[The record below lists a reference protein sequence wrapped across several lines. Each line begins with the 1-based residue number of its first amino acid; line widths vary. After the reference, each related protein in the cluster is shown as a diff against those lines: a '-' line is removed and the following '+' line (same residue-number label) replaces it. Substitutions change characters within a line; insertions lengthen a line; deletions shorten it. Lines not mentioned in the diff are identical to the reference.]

1 MLNSKASPLVFS
13 KLLLTGAAGQLGREL
28 RPRLKAYCD
37 VLRVSDQHDL
47 GEAAVGEEIQTAD
60 LANASDVQT
69 LLKGVD
75 AVVHLGG
82 ISTEQPWAPILASN
96 IVGMVNLYEAAR
108 LQGTQRIVFASSN
121 HVTGFYRQ
129 DEVIDNKMPPK
140 PDGFYGL
147 SKAFGEDVAELY
159 WARWGIET
167 VSLRIGS
174 SYAEP
179 KDRRMLA
186 TWLSFDDLERLVV
199 SALTAPIVGH
209 TIIFGMSDNQT
220 SWWDNTHAKHIG
232 YRALDSSDVFRHDVE
247 ARQPHIDRHDK
258 AALFQ
263 GGAFVKM
270 APHGEQASRCAD
282 PC

>member
-1 MLNSKASPLVFS
+1 MLNSKASPLVFP

-37 VLRVSDQHDL
+37 VLRVSDQNDL
-47 GEAAVGEEIQTAD
+47 GVAAVGEETQTAD
-60 LANASDVQT
+60 LANASDMQT
-69 LLKGVD
+69 LLKDVN

-82 ISTEQPWAPILASN
+82 VSTEQAWAPILASN

-108 LQGTQRIVFASSN
+108 LQGTKRIVFASSN

-129 DEVIDNKMPPK
+129 DEVVNTKMPPK

-147 SKAFGEDVAELY
+147 SKAFGEDLAELY

-232 YRALDSSDVFRHDVE
+232 YRALDSSDVFRHEVE
-247 ARQPHIDRHDK
+247 ARQPQIDRQDK
-258 AALFQ
+258 AVLFQ

-270 APHGEQASRCAD
+270 APHGE
-282 PC
+282 

>member
-1 MLNSKASPLVFS
+1 MLNPKASPLVFS

-28 RPRLKAYCD
+28 RPRLKAYCN
-37 VLRVSDQHDL
+37 VLRVSDQNDL
-47 GEAAVGEEIQTAD
+47 GVAAVGEEIQLAD
-60 LANASDVQT
+60 LANAFDMQT
-69 LLKGVD
+69 LLKDVN

-82 ISTEQPWAPILASN
+82 VSTEQPWAPILASN

-108 LQGTQRIVFASSN
+108 LEGTKRIVFASSN

-167 VSLRIGS
+167 VSIRIGS
-174 SYAEP
+174 ALPAP
-179 KDRRMLA
+179 KDRRMLS
-186 TWLSFDDLERLVV
+186 TWISLDDLERLVV

-209 TIIFGMSDNQT
+209 TIIFGMSDNQS

-232 YRALDSSDVFRHDVE
+232 YRALDSSDVFRHEVE

-263 GGAFVKM
+263 GGAFVKI
-270 APHGEQASRCAD
+270 APQVE
-282 PC
+282 

>member
-1 MLNSKASPLVFS
+1 MLNSKASPIVFS

-60 LANASDVQT
+60 LANASDIQT

-270 APHGEQASRCAD
+270 APHGEQAPRCAD

>member
-1 MLNSKASPLVFS
+1 MLNPKASPLGFS

-37 VLRVSDQHDL
+37 VLRVSDQNDL
-47 GEAAVGEEIQTAD
+47 GVAAVGEEIQTAD
-60 LANASDVQT
+60 LANASDMQR
-69 LLKGVD
+69 LLKDVN

-82 ISTEQPWAPILASN
+82 VSTEQPWAPILASN

-108 LQGTQRIVFASSN
+108 LQGTKRIVFASSN

-167 VSLRIGS
+167 VSIRIGS
-174 SYAEP
+174 ALSAP
-179 KDRRMLA
+179 KDRRMLS
-186 TWLSFDDLERLVV
+186 TWISLDDLERLVI

-232 YRALDSSDVFRHDVE
+232 YRALDSSDVFRHEVE

-263 GGAFVKM
+263 GGAFVKI
-270 APHGEQASRCAD
+270 APHGEQAPLHSSL
-282 PC
+282 

>member
-1 MLNSKASPLVFS
+1 MLNPKASPLVFP

-37 VLRVSDQHDL
+37 VLRVSDQNDL

-60 LANASDVQT
+60 LAIASDMQR
-69 LLKGVD
+69 LLKDVN

-82 ISTEQPWAPILASN
+82 VSTEQPWAPILASN

-108 LQGTQRIVFASSN
+108 LQGTKRIVFASSN

-167 VSLRIGS
+167 VSIRIGS
-174 SYAEP
+174 ALPAP
-179 KDRRMLA
+179 KDRRMLS
-186 TWLSFDDLERLVV
+186 TWISLDDLERLVV

-232 YRALDSSDVFRHDVE
+232 YRALDSSDVFRHEVE

-263 GGAFVKM
+263 GGAFVKI
-270 APHGEQASRCAD
+270 APHVE
-282 PC
+282 

>member
-1 MLNSKASPLVFS
+1 MLNPKASSIVFPR
-13 KLLLTGAAGQLGREL
+13 LLLTGAAGQLGREL
-28 RPRLKAYCD
+28 RTRLKAYCD
-37 VLRVSDQHDL
+37 VLRVSDQLDL
-47 GEAAVGEEIQTAD
+47 GTAASGEEIQTAD
-60 LANASDVQT
+60 LSDASGMQS
-69 LLKGVD
+69 LLKSVD

-96 IVGMVNLYEAAR
+96 IVGMVNLYEAAP
-108 LQGTQRIVFASSN
+108 LQGTKRIVFASSN
-121 HVTGFYRQ
+121 HVTGFYQQ
-129 DEVIDNKMPPK
+129 DEVIDTQMPPK

-147 SKAFGEDVAELY
+147 SKAFGEDVAEMY

-167 VSLRIGS
+167 VSIRIGS
-174 SYAEP
+174 ALPAP
-179 KDRRMLA
+179 KDRRMLS
-186 TWLSFDDLERLVV
+186 TWISFDDLERLVV

-232 YRALDSSDVFRHDVE
+232 YRPLDSSDVFRHEIE

-258 AALFQ
+258 AALYQ

-270 APHGEQASRCAD
+270 APHGE
-282 PC
+282 

>member
-1 MLNSKASPLVFS
+1 MLSPKASPLVFP

-37 VLRVSDQHDL
+37 VLRVSDQNDL

-60 LANASDVQT
+60 LAIASDMQRLRKDVN
-69 LLKGVD
+69 

-82 ISTEQPWAPILASN
+82 VSTEQPWAPILASN

-108 LQGTQRIVFASSN
+108 LQGTKRIVFASSN

-167 VSLRIGS
+167 VSIRIGS
-174 SYAEP
+174 ALSAP
-179 KDRRMLA
+179 KDRRMLS
-186 TWLSFDDLERLVV
+186 TWISLDDLERLVV

-232 YRALDSSDVFRHDVE
+232 YRALDSSDVFRHEVE
-247 ARQPHIDRHDK
+247 AHQPHIERHDK
-258 AALFQ
+258 VTLFQ
-263 GGAFVKM
+263 GGAFVKI
-270 APHGEQASRCAD
+270 APHGE
-282 PC
+282 

>member
-1 MLNSKASPLVFS
+1 MLNPKASPLVFS

-37 VLRVSDQHDL
+37 VLRVSDQNDL

-60 LANASDVQT
+60 LAIASDMQR
-69 LLKGVD
+69 LLKDVN

-82 ISTEQPWAPILASN
+82 VSTEQPWAPILASN

-108 LQGTQRIVFASSN
+108 LQGTKRIVFASSN

-167 VSLRIGS
+167 VSIRIGS
-174 SYAEP
+174 ALPAP
-179 KDRRMLA
+179 KDRRMLS
-186 TWLSFDDLERLVV
+186 TWISLDDLERLVV

-232 YRALDSSDVFRHDVE
+232 YRALDSSDVFRHEVE

-263 GGAFVKM
+263 GGAFVKI
-270 APHGEQASRCAD
+270 APHVE
-282 PC
+282 

>member
-1 MLNSKASPLVFS
+1 MLNPKASPLVFS

-37 VLRVSDQHDL
+37 VLRVSDQNDL

-60 LANASDVQT
+60 LAIASDMQR
-69 LLKGVD
+69 LLKDVN

-82 ISTEQPWAPILASN
+82 VSTEQPWAPILASN

-108 LQGTQRIVFASSN
+108 LQGTKRIVFASSN

-199 SALTAPIVGH
+199 SALMAPIVGH
-209 TIIFGMSDNQT
+209 TIIFGMSNNQT

-232 YRALDSSDVFRHDVE
+232 YRALDSSDVFRHEVE

-263 GGAFVKM
+263 GGAFVKI
-270 APHGEQASRCAD
+270 APHGE
-282 PC
+282 

>member
-1 MLNSKASPLVFS
+1 MLNPKVSPLVFPR
-13 KLLLTGAAGQLGREL
+13 LLLTGAAGQLGREL
-28 RPRLKAYCD
+28 RPRLKANCD
-37 VLRVSDQHDL
+37 VLRVSDQNDL
-47 GEAAVGEEIQTAD
+47 GMAAVGEEIQTAD
-60 LANASDVQT
+60 LANASDMQT
-69 LLKGVD
+69 LLKDVN

-82 ISTEQPWAPILASN
+82 VSTEQPWAPILASN

-108 LQGTQRIVFASSN
+108 LQG
-121 HVTGFYRQ
+121 RQ
-129 DEVIDNKMPPK
+129 DEVVNTKMPTK

-147 SKAFGEDVAELY
+147 SKAFGEDLAELY

-186 TWLSFDDLERLVV
+186 TWLSFEDLERLVV

-232 YRALDSSDVFRHDVE
+232 YRALDSSDVFRHEVE

-263 GGAFVKM
+263 GGDFVKI
-270 APHGEQASRCAD
+270 APHGE
-282 PC
+282 

>member
-1 MLNSKASPLVFS
+1 MLNPKVSPLVFPR
-13 KLLLTGAAGQLGREL
+13 LLLTGAAGQLGREL

-37 VLRVSDQHDL
+37 VLRVSDQNDL
-47 GEAAVGEEIQTAD
+47 GMAAVGEEIQTAD
-60 LANASDVQT
+60 LANASHMQT
-69 LLKGVD
+69 LLKDVN

-82 ISTEQPWAPILASN
+82 VSTEQPWAPILASN

-108 LQGTQRIVFASSN
+108 LQGTKRIVFASSN

-167 VSLRIGS
+167 VSIRICS
-174 SYAEP
+174 ALPAP
-179 KDRRMLA
+179 KDRRMLS
-186 TWLSFDDLERLVV
+186 TWISLDDLERLVV

-232 YRALDSSDVFRHDVE
+232 YRALDSSDVFRHEVE

-270 APHGEQASRCAD
+270 APHGDSATRPAQ
-282 PC
+282 P

>member
-1 MLNSKASPLVFS
+1 MLNPKASPLVFP

-37 VLRVSDQHDL
+37 VLRVSDQNDL
-47 GEAAVGEEIQTAD
+47 GTAAFGEEIQTAD
-60 LANASDVQT
+60 LANASDMQT
-69 LLKGVD
+69 LLKDVN

-82 ISTEQPWAPILASN
+82 VSTEQPWEPILASN

-108 LQGTQRIVFASSN
+108 VQGTKRIVFASSN

-129 DEVIDNKMPPK
+129 DEVVNTKMPPK

-147 SKAFGEDVAELY
+147 SKAFGEDLAELY

-199 SALTAPIVGH
+199 SALMAPIVGH

-232 YRALDSSDVFRHDVE
+232 YRALDSSDVFRHEVE

-263 GGAFVKM
+263 GGAFVKI
-270 APHGEQASRCAD
+270 APHGE
-282 PC
+282 

>member
-1 MLNSKASPLVFS
+1 MLNPKASPLVFP

-47 GEAAVGEEIQTAD
+47 GVAAVGEEIQTAD
-60 LANASDVQT
+60 LANASDMQT
-69 LLKGVD
+69 LLKDVN

-82 ISTEQPWAPILASN
+82 VSTEQAWAPILASN

-108 LQGTQRIVFASSN
+108 VQGTKRIVFASSN

-129 DEVIDNKMPPK
+129 DEVVNTKMPPK

-147 SKAFGEDVAELY
+147 SKAFGEDLAELY

-186 TWLSFDDLERLVV
+186 TWLSFDDLERLVI

-232 YRALDSSDVFRHDVE
+232 YRALDSSDVFRHEVE
-247 ARQPHIDRHDK
+247 ARQPHFARHDK

-263 GGAFVKM
+263 GGAFVKI
-270 APHGEQASRCAD
+270 APHGE
-282 PC
+282 

>member
-1 MLNSKASPLVFS
+1 MLNPKASPLVFS

-28 RPRLKAYCD
+28 RPRLKAYCN
-37 VLRVSDQHDL
+37 VLRVSDQNDL
-47 GEAAVGEEIQTAD
+47 GVAAVGEEIQLAD
-60 LANASDVQT
+60 LANAFDMQT
-69 LLKGVD
+69 LLKDVN

-82 ISTEQPWAPILASN
+82 VSTEQPWAPILASN

-108 LQGTQRIVFASSN
+108 LEGTKRIVFASSN

-167 VSLRIGS
+167 VSIRIGS
-174 SYAEP
+174 ALPAP
-179 KDRRMLA
+179 KDRRMLS
-186 TWLSFDDLERLVV
+186 TWISLDDLERLVV

-209 TIIFGMSDNQT
+209 TIIFGMSDNQS

-232 YRALDSSDVFRHDVE
+232 YRALDSSDVFRHEVE

-263 GGAFVKM
+263 GGAFVKI
-270 APHGEQASRCAD
+270 APHGE
-282 PC
+282 

>member
-1 MLNSKASPLVFS
+1 MLNPKASPLVFS

-37 VLRVSDQHDL
+37 VLRVSDQNDL
-47 GEAAVGEEIQTAD
+47 GMAAVGEEIQTAD
-60 LANASDVQT
+60 LANASDMQT
-69 LLKGVD
+69 LLKDVN

-82 ISTEQPWAPILASN
+82 VSTEQPWAPILASN

-108 LQGTQRIVFASSN
+108 LQGTKRIVFASSN

-167 VSLRIGS
+167 VSIRIGS
-174 SYAEP
+174 ALPAP
-179 KDRRMLA
+179 KDRRMLS
-186 TWLSFDDLERLVV
+186 TWISLDDLERLVV
-199 SALTAPIVGH
+199 SALTAPSWATPSSLACQ
-209 TIIFGMSDNQT
+209 TIKLLGGTTRMP
-220 SWWDNTHAKHIG
+220 NTLATVRLILRMFLDTKLKHVN
-232 YRALDSSDVFRHDVE
+232 RT
-247 ARQPHIDRHDK
+247 
-258 AALFQ
+258 
-263 GGAFVKM
+263 
-270 APHGEQASRCAD
+270 
-282 PC
+282 

>member
-1 MLNSKASPLVFS
+1 MLNSKASPLVFP

-37 VLRVSDQHDL
+37 VLRVSDQNDL
-47 GEAAVGEEIQTAD
+47 GVAAVGEETQTAD
-60 LANASDVQT
+60 LANASDMQT
-69 LLKGVD
+69 LLKDVN

-82 ISTEQPWAPILASN
+82 VSTEQAWAPILASN

-108 LQGTQRIVFASSN
+108 LQGTKRIVFASSN

-167 VSLRIGS
+167 VSIRIGS
-174 SYAEP
+174 ALSAP
-179 KDRRMLA
+179 KDRRMLS
-186 TWLSFDDLERLVV
+186 TWISLDDLERLVV

-232 YRALDSSDVFRHDVE
+232 YRALDSSDVFRHEVE

-263 GGAFVKM
+263 GGAFVKI
-270 APHGEQASRCAD
+270 APHGE
-282 PC
+282 

>member
-1 MLNSKASPLVFS
+1 MLNPKASSIVFPR
-13 KLLLTGAAGQLGREL
+13 LLLTGAAGQLGREL
-28 RPRLKAYCD
+28 RTRLKAYCD
-37 VLRVSDQHDL
+37 VLRVSDQLDL
-47 GEAAVGEEIQTAD
+47 GTAASGEEIQTAD
-60 LANASDVQT
+60 LSDASGMQS
-69 LLKGVD
+69 LLKSVD

-108 LQGTQRIVFASSN
+108 LQGTKRIVFASSN
-121 HVTGFYRQ
+121 HVTGFYQQ
-129 DEVIDNKMPPK
+129 DEVIDTQMPPK

-147 SKAFGEDVAELY
+147 SKAFGEDVAEMY

-167 VSLRIGS
+167 VSIRIGS
-174 SYAEP
+174 ALPAP
-179 KDRRMLA
+179 KDRRMLS
-186 TWLSFDDLERLVV
+186 TWISFDDLERLVV

-232 YRALDSSDVFRHDVE
+232 YRPLDSSDVFRQEVE

-258 AALFQ
+258 AALYQ

-270 APHGEQASRCAD
+270 APHGG
-282 PC
+282 

>member
-167 VSLRIGS
+167 VSIRIGS
-174 SYAEP
+174 ALSAP
-179 KDRRMLA
+179 KDRRMLS
-186 TWLSFDDLERLVV
+186 TWISLDDLERLVV

-232 YRALDSSDVFRHDVE
+232 YRALDSSDVFRHEVE

-263 GGAFVKM
+263 GGAFVKI
-270 APHGEQASRCAD
+270 APHGE
-282 PC
+282 

>member
-1 MLNSKASPLVFS
+1 MLNPKASPLVFS

-37 VLRVSDQHDL
+37 VLRVSDQNDL
-47 GEAAVGEEIQTAD
+47 GMAAVGEEIQTAD
-60 LANASDVQT
+60 LADASDMQT
-69 LLKGVD
+69 LLKDVN

-82 ISTEQPWAPILASN
+82 VSTEQAWAPILASN

-167 VSLRIGS
+167 VSIRIGS
-174 SYAEP
+174 ALPAP
-179 KDRRMLA
+179 KDRRMLS
-186 TWLSFDDLERLVV
+186 TWISFDDLERLVV

-232 YRALDSSDVFRHDVE
+232 YRALDSSDVFRHEVE

-263 GGAFVKM
+263 GGAFVKI
-270 APHGEQASRCAD
+270 APHVK
-282 PC
+282 

>member
-1 MLNSKASPLVFS
+1 MLNPKASPLVFS

-28 RPRLKAYCD
+28 RPRLKAYCN
-37 VLRVSDQHDL
+37 VLRVSDQNDL
-47 GEAAVGEEIQTAD
+47 GVAAVGEEIQLAD
-60 LANASDVQT
+60 LANAFDMQT
-69 LLKGVD
+69 LLKDVN

-82 ISTEQPWAPILASN
+82 VSTEQPWAPILASN

-108 LQGTQRIVFASSN
+108 LQGTKRIVFASSN

-167 VSLRIGS
+167 VSIRIGS
-174 SYAEP
+174 ALPAP
-179 KDRRMLA
+179 KDRRMLS
-186 TWLSFDDLERLVV
+186 TWISLDDLERLVV

-209 TIIFGMSDNQT
+209 TIIFGMSDNQS

-232 YRALDSSDVFRHDVE
+232 YRALDSSDVFRHEVE

-263 GGAFVKM
+263 GGAFVKI
-270 APHGEQASRCAD
+270 APHVE
-282 PC
+282 